1 MMGYAILLT
10 LVLFSSPLFPQKSP
24 FVMEDSDSDS
34 FPSIRLFIRD
44 KKQFPLERENFL
56 IRESRGSES
65 RAVLQ
70 QKVLRK
76 EGSRSVHSVFLIQ
89 SGTSLEENH
98 FNTNFLQ
105 KAIQS
110 SGEEDRFSF
119 IFFSDDL
126 LVVEKDLDRK
136 AAFSKARVPGSL
148 SNRNTGTNLDLVFQ
162 KVNSI
167 LTRDSYLSLLV
178 SDSDYKLP
186 PGLRQG
192 LSTSGLPIQIIG
204 RRNLSNLELVR
215 IYGGEFYEITSADF
229 LSKFLTD
236 LEYFHK
242 YPAEIRYDSPF
253 RNDFWKVE
261 GDFIRGDWQSSQG
274 GKFTYTYK
282 PGIIKQ
288 LRFIFLSPG
297 VFLPTVGFLLILT
310 LIALLLLF
318 RRERGADEP
327 SEPLGEAEK
336 RFHVRG
342 EEREVYQRMYGDQFS
357 PHTNSEGIYISRSLP
372 VDESEFETAE
382 TYDLAT
388 LIQKEGKFPGKQVPI
403 RKSETTLGNGE
414 LSDVMVSDPGVS
426 KVHARIRKIKNRFVL
441 YDLISDGGTYLN
453 GKKILRPRVLYD
465 FDEISLGKT
474 VYVFRAR

>member
-1 MMGYAILLT
+1 MMGYAVLLT
-10 LVLFSSPLFPQKSP
+10 LILFSFPLFSQKSP
-24 FVMEDSDSDS
+24 FILEDADSSS
-34 FPSIRLFIRD
+34 FPSVQLFIRD

-56 IRESRGSES
+56 IRESKGSET
-65 RAVLQ
+65 RTVVQ

-76 EGSRSVHSVFLIQ
+76 EGSRSVHSVFLVQ
-89 SGTSLEENH
+89 SGTSLEENN
-98 FNTNFLQ
+98 FNTRFLQ
-105 KAIQS
+105 KAVQS
-110 SGEEDRFSF
+110 SGEEDHFSF

-126 LVVEKDLDRK
+126 LVVEKDLDKRT
-136 AAFSKARVPGSL
+136 ALSKARVPGSL
-148 SNRNTGTNLDLVFQ
+148 SNRSTGTNLDLVFQ

-167 LTRDSYLSLLV
+167 LTRDSYLSLFV
-178 SDSDYKLP
+178 SDNDYKLP

-192 LSTSGLPIQIIG
+192 LSTSGLPIHVIG
-204 RRNLSNLELVR
+204 KRNFSNLELVR
-215 IYGGEFYEITSADF
+215 IYGGEFYEVNSADF

-242 YPAEIRYDSPF
+242 YPAEVRYDSPF
-253 RNDFWKVE
+253 RNDFWKAE

-282 PGIIKQ
+282 PGIVKQ

-297 VFLPTVGFLLILT
+297 VFLPTIGFLLILT

-318 RRERGADEP
+318 RRERDVRESSA
-327 SEPLGEAEK
+327 PLGEAEK
-336 RFHVRG
+336 RFHARG
-342 EEREVYQRMYGDQFS
+342 EEREVYQRMYGDQLS
-357 PHTNSEGIYISRSLP
+357 PYASSEGIYVSRSLP
-372 VDESEFETAE
+372 VNESEFETAE
-382 TYDLAT
+382 AYDLAT
-388 LIQKEGKFPGKQVPI
+388 LIQKEGKSPGKQVPI
-403 RKSETTLGNGE
+403 RKPEITLGNGG
-414 LSDVMVSDPGVS
+414 LSDVMISDPGVS
-426 KVHARIRKIKNRFVL
+426 KFHARIRKIKNRFVL

>member
-10 LVLFSSPLFPQKSP
+10 LILFSSPLFSQKSP
-24 FVMEDSDSDS
+24 FILEDADPSS
-34 FPSIRLFIRD
+34 FPSVQLFVRD

-56 IRESRGSES
+56 IRESRGSET
-65 RAVLQ
+65 RTVLQ

-76 EGSRSVHSVFLIQ
+76 EGRRSVHSVFLVQ
-89 SGTSLEENH
+89 SGTSLEENN
-98 FNTNFLQ
+98 FNTKFLQ
-105 KAIQS
+105 KAVQS
-110 SGEEDRFSF
+110 SGEEDHFSF

-126 LVVEKDLDRK
+126 LVVEKDLDRQT
-136 AAFSKARVPGSL
+136 ALSKARVPGSL

-178 SDSDYKLP
+178 SDNDYKLP

-192 LSTSGLPIQIIG
+192 LSTSGLPIHVIG
-204 RRNLSNLELVR
+204 RRNFSNLELVR
-215 IYGGEFYEITSADF
+215 IYGGEFYEINSADF

-282 PGIIKQ
+282 PGIVKQ
-288 LRFIFLSPG
+288 FGFIFLSPEI
-297 VFLPTVGFLLILT
+297 FLPTMGFLLILT

-318 RRERGADEP
+318 RKERYTD
-327 SEPLGEAEK
+327 EPLGEAEK
-336 RFHVRG
+336 RFHARG
-342 EEREVYQRMYGDQFS
+342 EEREVYQRMYGDQFPFS
-357 PHTNSEGIYISRSLP
+357 PYANSERISVSRSLP
-372 VDESEFETAE
+372 VNESEFETAE

-403 RKSETTLGNGE
+403 RKPETTLGNGE
-414 LSDVMVSDPGVS
+414 LSDVMISDPGVS
-426 KVHARIRKIKNRFVL
+426 KLHARIRKIKNRFVL